1 MSAFL
6 LLILC
11 QQTEERERERGAF
24 WVVLQVSLAS
34 ADTCCEQH
42 TARFSGDIPLREA
55 GAGGIWGRTV
65 MTKCFFS
72 PIAFFYLRWTCL
84 HSSLLLYC
92 HIVNKNM
99 HKVSG

>member
-6 LLILC
+6 LWILC
-11 QQTEERERERGAF
+11 QQTEEREKGAF

-42 TARFSGDIPLREA
+42 TARFSDDIPLREE
-55 GAGGIWGRTV
+55 GAGGAWGRTG
-65 MTKCFFS
+65 MTKCFFF

-84 HSSLLLYC
+84 H
-92 HIVNKNM
+92 
-99 HKVSG
+99 